1 MPSQSKLSL
10 LMLFVAVGCSHA
22 DGATGN
28 AGATPVEAAEAAPS
42 SAFSW
47 APARSA
53 ADAAPEEFP
62 ARLLNTPGTN
72 AVIVPPL
79 PARVVDI
86 LVKPGDTVVKGAP
99 IARVVMPDADGAAAQ
114 LQAADRALAVLAQR
128 KTQLS
133 ELQGEGLVRAAD
145 VAALDLEIA
154 RLNGEKLRARAVL
167 AGSGVGGGGVI
178 VLRSQIAGVITD
190 VQATLGEYRRPE
202 DGPLAHVRSRT
213 GQRIE
218 ATFSSVPAADA
229 NYTFA
234 AGGAPVAL
242 KFINSMPATS
252 GVGYVA
258 WFDAAQATEIPS
270 SAQGRV
276 MVQAPTSADTWVVP
290 ATAVGHANGGAF
302 LIIRLRDAAAATQL
316 PVTLVRIA
324 NADALVRG
332 PVPTGAVVASDAV
345 RAEALL
351 LPAGTAP

>member
-1 MPSQSKLSL
+1 MPSHSKVCL
-10 LMLFVAVGCSHA
+10 LLLLAVWGCSRADGPPGTAVVAV
-22 DGATGN
+22 
-28 AGATPVEAAEAAPS
+28 EAAPS
-42 SAFSW
+42 SAFAW
-47 APARSA
+47 VPARSA

-79 PARVVDI
+79 AARVVDI
-86 LVKPGDTVVKGAP
+86 LVKPGDTVAKGAP

-128 KTQLS
+128 KTQLGA
-133 ELQGEGLVRAAD
+133 LQGEGLVRAAD

-178 VLRSQIAGVITD
+178 VLRSQIAGVITE
-190 VQATLGEYRRPE
+190 VSATLGEYRRPE

-218 ATFSSVPAADA
+218 ATFSSAPAADA
-229 NYTFA
+229 TYAFV
-234 AGGAPVAL
+234 AGGMSVGL
-242 KFINSMPATS
+242 QFINSMPATS

-276 MVQAPTSADTWVVP
+276 VVHAPTTADTWVVP
-290 ATAVGHANGGAF
+290 ATAVGHATSGAF
-302 LIIRLRDAAAATQL
+302 LIIRQRDAVAATQV
-316 PVTLVRIA
+316 PVTLVRIG

-332 PVPTGAVVASDAV
+332 AIPAGAVVASDAV
-345 RAEALL
+345 RA
-351 LPAGTAP
+351 AGLTP